1 MTQVKSAIKD
11 NNARHAPTPLI
22 PREIVRRLLQNA
34 YSDMLERWPF
44 LCSLDELLTLLDTQY
59 DTSGTSFVA
68 IAGSALI
75 QVVVALA
82 IRQKMAAGAE
92 SHISGISHAY
102 YRNACLLMGDLVLVA
117 PSQHTVQ
124 ALKAMAAFAGG
135 TPDRHAEAMLLM
147 NAEYIEKLTQGECP

>member
-92 SHISGISHAY
+92 SHIS
-102 YRNACLLMGDLVLVA
+102 
-117 PSQHTVQ
+117 VQ